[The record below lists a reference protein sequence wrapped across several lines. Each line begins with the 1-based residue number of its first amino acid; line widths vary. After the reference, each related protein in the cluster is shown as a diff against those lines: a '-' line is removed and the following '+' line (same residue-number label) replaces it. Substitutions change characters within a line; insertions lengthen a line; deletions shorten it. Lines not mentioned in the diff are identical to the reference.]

1 VNLYAAFVKA
11 GLISVDA
18 AGKITAWKATL
29 WPAGGTAAIMLK
41 DPSDDAVR
49 SRVSSLLGQLAGDPS
64 NGVEKILSHAEIIA
78 HRGFPDAAFLVA
90 FKPGFEL
97 GLSLTGELLAPP
109 SNLGTHGY
117 LPETPEMR
125 SSFFLVG
132 PRIPAGRSVGE
143 IDMRQIAPTLAR
155 AMNVSLKDAE
165 MAPLELGERQG
176 AVAR

>member
-1 VNLYAAFVKA
+1 
-11 GLISVDA
+11 
-18 AGKITAWKATL
+18 
-29 WPAGGTAAIMLK
+29 MLK

-49 SRVSSLLGQLAGDPS
+49 GQVGSLLGQLASDPS
-64 NGVEKILSHAEIIA
+64 NGIDKVLSHDEIVA
-78 HRGFPDAAFLVA
+78 HRGFPDAAFLIA

-143 IDMRQIAPTLAR
+143 IDMREIAPTLAR
-155 AMNVSLKDAE
+155 AMNVKLKDAE
-165 MAPLELGERQG
+165 MAPLSIGD
-176 AVAR
+176 